1 MSEDQEETKVVKI
14 TKKTAPKEQS
24 FFQYRTNS
32 YIKYMSL
39 KWSNTRL
46 ANNLDNLSRFQK
58 IYTHLMTNKLPI
70 LKGGERRKKAK
81 RAEQIKTGVFIAFTA
96 FFFMYNRM
104 GVINRLMF
112 CLLSSQGLTY
122 LTKCN
127 FYKQCVDELS
137 YEMTVTG
144 QESRI
149 LMQYYFENHPQTE
162 IYQQMCQKYQEHS
175 KSQKDQEIA
184 RKKLISGDIDRQ
196 QRLDDE
202 FAERLRKFDRIE

>member
-14 TKKTAPKEQS
+14 TKKTAPKEKS

-81 RAEQIKTGVFIAFTA
+81 RAE
-96 FFFMYNRM
+96 
-104 GVINRLMF
+104 
-112 CLLSSQGLTY
+112 
-122 LTKCN
+122 
-127 FYKQCVDELS
+127 
-137 YEMTVTG
+137 
-144 QESRI
+144 
-149 LMQYYFENHPQTE
+149 
-162 IYQQMCQKYQEHS
+162 
-175 KSQKDQEIA
+175 
-184 RKKLISGDIDRQ
+184 
-196 QRLDDE
+196 
-202 FAERLRKFDRIE
+202 